1 MTRQVTEG
9 KAELYMQED
18 TPVFYNETQI
28 YNRDFSMLGAH
39 TFLKYYMPRDAVY
52 KKEAHILDALSA
64 SGLRALRYSQEMQAT
79 YTCADVKRK

>member
-9 KAELYMQED
+9 KADLYMQED

-39 TFLKYYMPRDAVY
+39 TFLKYRMPRDAVF
-52 KKEAHILDALSA
+52 KKEASILDALSA
-64 SGLRALRYSQEMQAT
+64 SGLRALRYA
-79 YTCADVKRK
+79 